1 MQSLSL
7 LTGSRYRPSEECL
20 SLAQRAVAAS
30 EASSDLSE
38 TTHVRFVLGLV
49 NLFRG
54 NFAETITHFQAAL
67 EMARRCG
74 DLVVEAR
81 CLTYLAVAH
90 RRNGDVDL
98 AKEFADQT
106 LVLASKLQ
114 MTEYIAMAKANLA
127 WVAWKEQR
135 LDDCEKFGN
144 EALEL
149 WHGMDDPYSF
159 DWMALFPL
167 MATALAR
174 KEIERSV
181 KLAEGLFPDSQHP
194 IDEEV
199 LSATQQAIDSWK
211 NDDAALE
218 ESKMKEALQ
227 TAERHRY
234 V

>member
-1 MQSLSL
+1 D
-7 LTGSRYRPSEECL
+7 RPSEECL
-20 SLAQRAVAAS
+20 SLAECAVAAS

-54 NFAETITHFQAAL
+54 NFAEAITHFQAAL

-74 DLVVEAR
+74 DLVGEAR

-106 LVLASKLQ
+106 LVLAPKLQ
-114 MTEYIAMAKANLA
+114 MTEYVAMAKANLA
-127 WVAWKEQR
+127 WAAWKEQR
-135 LDDCEKFGN
+135 LDDCEKLGD

-159 DWMALFPL
+159 DWMALWPL
-167 MATALAR
+167 IATAMTR
-174 KEIERSV
+174 KQIERAV
-181 KLAEGLFPDSQHP
+181 HLAEGLFRDNQHP

-199 LSATQQAIDSWK
+199 MAATKPSIDSWK
-211 NDDAALE
+211 NGDADANR
-218 ESKMKEALQ
+218 SQM
-227 TAERHRY
+227 
-234 V
+234 